1 MDRYKIAFLFVSIMA
16 SVPSTFLF
24 WVGIKNLSLSHL
36 FFWGGML
43 LLWWCTYIYL
53 RMDKK
58 FSFWWSFLLINLFW
72 WPLLAQTIRRILFV
86 IENGGMDRADG
97 YGSPMAFLLG
107 LVGEQFFFIPL
118 SIAMTAGIFA
128 IWGSTKTLPP
138 NAESDS

>member
-1 MDRYKIAFLFVSIMA
+1 MDRYKITFLFVSIMA

-24 WVGIKNLSLSHL
+24 WVGMKNLSLSHL

-43 LLWWCTYIYL
+43 MLWWCTYIYL

-118 SIAMTAGIFA
+118 SIAITAGILT
-128 IWGSTKTLPP
+128 IRGSTKTLPP
-138 NAESDS
+138 NADSGS